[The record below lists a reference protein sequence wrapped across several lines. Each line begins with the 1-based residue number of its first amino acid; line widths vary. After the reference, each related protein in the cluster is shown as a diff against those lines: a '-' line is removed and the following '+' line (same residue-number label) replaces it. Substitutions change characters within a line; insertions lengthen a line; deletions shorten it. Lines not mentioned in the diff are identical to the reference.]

1 MITSKDRAH
10 ALLSASASER
20 WICCP
25 PSVRLEEQFPE
36 STSVY
41 AEEGTLAH
49 EICELK
55 LRKIF
60 VEPGMTDR
68 TFNTR
73 LNKLKKHELYKPE
86 MLRFTDEYV
95 DYIKEIAY
103 SYPSAPSVAVEKRV
117 TYGHIARDGFG
128 TADCII
134 LYGNEIHVIDF
145 KYGTGVPVSAE
156 RNPQLSLY
164 AAGAIAAYSMIYPI
178 QKVTL
183 HVIQPRLHNF
193 SKWSTTIAALQEWE
207 KLVKERADLAWEGKG
222 EFNQGKWCTFCK
234 AAATCRHRMEENISL
249 ENCTTT
255 DKDSEKVLYPVPPL
269 ISNEEVG
276 QIIERAQQLASWVKK
291 LERYA
296 LDTLLR
302 GEAVPGW
309 KLVEGRSNRTII
321 DIDTA
326 FTKLQEAGYKEA
338 VLYNRIPISLTEVE
352 KLISKEDYT
361 EILSRYVQK
370 PKGKPTLALE
380 SDKRPVYQAA
390 VSAEEAF
397 GGCNTFLKEENL

>member
-103 SYPSAPSVAVEKRV
+103 SYPSAPSVAVEK
-117 TYGHIARDGFG
+117 
-128 TADCII
+128 
-134 LYGNEIHVIDF
+134 
-145 KYGTGVPVSAE
+145 
-156 RNPQLSLY
+156 
-164 AAGAIAAYSMIYPI
+164 
-178 QKVTL
+178 
-183 HVIQPRLHNF
+183 
-193 SKWSTTIAALQEWE
+193 
-207 KLVKERADLAWEGKG
+207 
-222 EFNQGKWCTFCK
+222 
-234 AAATCRHRMEENISL
+234 
-249 ENCTTT
+249 
-255 DKDSEKVLYPVPPL
+255 
-269 ISNEEVG
+269 
-276 QIIERAQQLASWVKK
+276 
-291 LERYA
+291 
-296 LDTLLR
+296 
-302 GEAVPGW
+302 
-309 KLVEGRSNRTII
+309 
-321 DIDTA
+321 
-326 FTKLQEAGYKEA
+326 
-338 VLYNRIPISLTEVE
+338 
-352 KLISKEDYT
+352 
-361 EILSRYVQK
+361 
-370 PKGKPTLALE
+370 
-380 SDKRPVYQAA
+380 
-390 VSAEEAF
+390 
-397 GGCNTFLKEENL
+397 